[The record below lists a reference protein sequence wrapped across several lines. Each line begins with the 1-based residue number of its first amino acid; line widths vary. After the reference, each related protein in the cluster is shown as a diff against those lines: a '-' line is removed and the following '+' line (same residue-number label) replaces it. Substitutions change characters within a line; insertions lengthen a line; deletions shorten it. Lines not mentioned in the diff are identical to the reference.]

1 VPRVTKRQR
10 VDAFLKEN
18 PPDWEVL
25 RGRFPDISESSL
37 RDWLREA
44 GVRLPQPQRGV
55 WTKSFEELG
64 ESLCDMADA
73 YIREPK
79 LCRSIVI
86 ATKDRTRFAAS
97 NPKVDEAK
105 RAEKE
110 EMVQW
115 MLVWLDDPS
124 MFASWVRLRQRLR
137 QNSR

>member
-1 VPRVTKRQR
+1 VAKITKRQR
-10 VDAFLKEN
+10 VEAFLKQN
-18 PPDWEVL
+18 PTDWEIL

-37 RDWLREA
+37 RKWLREA
-44 GVRLPQPQRGV
+44 GIRLPQPQRGV
-55 WTKSFEELG
+55 WTKSFEELE
-64 ESLCDMADA
+64 ESLRDMADA
-73 YIREPK
+73 YTREPK

-86 ATKDRTRFAAS
+86 ATKDRTRFAAR
-97 NPKVDEAK
+97 NPKVDDAT

-124 MFASWVRLRQRLR
+124 MFAGWVRLRQRLR